1 MGEHD
6 RAIAAGQRAL
16 TLATTSGVFDVQV
29 IAQTYL
35 GIVYYAVGDYRQ
47 ALDVSQRVITLLTG
61 ELLYERFSLPV
72 LPAVLSGA
80 MWPWVWPN

>member
-1 MGEHD
+1 M
-6 RAIAAGQRAL
+6 
-16 TLATTSGVFDVQV
+16 FDVQV

-72 LPAVLSGA
+72 LPAVLLRA